1 MSGAPAA
8 RFAPAAAVLTAC
20 VLLTLALSSTEA
32 SPGELESLYGR
43 HFVAR
48 FHEANRVHAEAAVE
62 EADNLAERLQDS
74 LGVKLDQRAE
84 IVICPTHEEFEKT
97 VGQSQGGW
105 VVGIAQPG
113 LNRVVL
119 KQGSVKGMRRVTRHE
134 VVHLLV
140 AKALGKTADRAP
152 RWLQEGAAK
161 YYGDDWSPGDREVLA
176 DALKAGRL
184 HSLDELA
191 EFPTRPDEAAVA
203 YAESYILVQYLASLD
218 PPHGLS
224 RFIVDFRET
233 GEVDRALLRAY
244 GLSQAQVEAGWREAI
259 EVNTRTAPGDW
270 AVETSIFLLL
280 VLAFLAAYVRVR
292 RRSREIRERMEQ
304 DELLDRLSD
313 AAARSPEPLP
323 RPPSPPPSGEEPGDE

>member
-8 RFAPAAAVLTAC
+8 RLAPPAVVPTAC
-20 VLLTLALSSTEA
+20 VLLTLAISAATA
-32 SPGELESLYGR
+32 APGELEALYGR

-62 EADNLAERLQDS
+62 EADHLVEGLQDS

-84 IVICPTHEEFEKT
+84 IVICSTHEEFEKV
-97 VGQSQGGW
+97 VGQSQGAW
-105 VVGIAQPG
+105 VVGIAQPA

-140 AKALGKTADRAP
+140 ARALGKAADRVP

-176 DALKAGRL
+176 DALRGGHL
-184 HSLDELA
+184 YSLDELA
-191 EFPTRPDEAAVA
+191 EFPTRPDDAAVA

-224 RFIVDFRET
+224 QFLVHFRET

-244 GLSQAQVEAGWREAI
+244 GLSQAQVEAGWRQAI
-259 EVNTRTAPGDW
+259 EANARTAPGAW
-270 AVETSIFLLL
+270 AVETTIFLLL
-280 VLAFLAAYVRVR
+280 VLAFAAAYVRVR
-292 RRSREIRERMEQ
+292 RRSREIRERMAQ
-304 DELLDRLSD
+304 DELLQRVFD
-313 AAARSPEPLP
+313 ATRRSPDPLP
-323 RPPSPPPSGEEPGDE
+323 HSPSSDDEPPDEK